1 MENEAKELEKKA
13 ESLNK
18 KDFFSSFFGT
28 DNTDE
33 VINCYNMAANKYK
46 LSHKWKEAA
55 SCILKNAALYKK
67 NNETSYCAN
76 AYLEAGNITKK
87 YDKIEAIKYIEE
99 AVKMYA
105 TIGRFSNCG
114 KCEKNIAEIYE
125 DLLDYNNASA
135 YYKKAAYYFEMD
147 EYSKSVYTQCI
158 VKYAELSAQFNH
170 QYEDAIS
177 IFENEAEKA
186 LKNSLLQYGARDY
199 YIKAG
204 ILHIVIGDIVN
215 AKISIE
221 KYSLNDPRFA
231 SSRERKFLDNIID
244 AITEQ
249 NIEYFEEVV
258 HEYDRVTK
266 LDNWKIYFLYNIKSK
281 LNVEGNVELTP
292 DGGIDLT

>member
-1 MENEAKELEKKA
+1 MEHEAKELEKKA
-13 ESLNK
+13 ESLSK

-33 VINCYNMAANKYK
+33 VINCYSMAANQYK
-46 LSHKWKEAA
+46 LAHKWKEAA

-67 NNETSYCAN
+67 NSETSYCAN

-87 YDKIEAIKYIEE
+87 YDKLEAIKYIEE

-114 KCEKNIAEIYE
+114 KCERNIAEIYE
-125 DLLDYNNASA
+125 DLFDYNSASS

-158 VKYAELSAQFNH
+158 
-170 QYEDAIS
+170 
-177 IFENEAEKA
+177 
-186 LKNSLLQYGARDY
+186 YGARDY

-215 AKISIE
+215 AKISID
-221 KYSLNDPRFA
+221 KYSSNDPRFA
-231 SSRERKFLDNIID
+231 SSREKKFLDNIID

-249 NIEYFEEVV
+249 NIEYFEEIV

-292 DGGIDLT
+292 DGGVDLT